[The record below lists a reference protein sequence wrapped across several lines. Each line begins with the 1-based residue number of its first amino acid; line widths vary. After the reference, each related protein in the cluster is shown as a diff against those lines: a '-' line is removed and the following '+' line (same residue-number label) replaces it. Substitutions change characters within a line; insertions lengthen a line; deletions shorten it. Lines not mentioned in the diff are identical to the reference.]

1 MHCWHKYIHDD
12 LYSMLLS
19 QIKWLYS
26 VHAQHLG
33 CKGWSPELSHFPK
46 GKGPTRTE
54 TLVSG
59 DCGSVQLRQHWCWQ
73 VAPALAASFFLSLPA
88 PHNRRPLSAFV
99 WALPLVASLTC
110 SLFSLLVS
118 PSSWTLLGRK
128 GKYRSFG

>member
-1 MHCWHKYIHDD
+1 V
-12 LYSMLLS
+12 LLS

-54 TLVSG
+54 TLSSG

-73 VAPALAASFFLSLPA
+73 LPKPWQRLFFSACPHFTTVGPWLAKAIKA
-88 PHNRRPLSAFV
+88 ALSAFV
-99 WALPLVASLTC
+99 WALPLVASLAC

-118 PSSWTLLGRK
+118 PSSWTLFGRK